1 MFKFYIK
8 YENWTCHWV
17 VHSKMKTTDIEEFF
31 RRKALNDRTYTE
43 EQVTENQAGY
53 LNEKSTQK
61 DKDVTVNVEEQTED
75 SSVNPEKKY

>member
-1 MFKFYIK
+1 
-8 YENWTCHWV
+8 
-17 VHSKMKTTDIEEFF
+17 MKTTDIEEFF

-61 DKDVTVNVEEQTED
+61 DKDVTVNV
-75 SSVNPEKKY
+75 

>member
-1 MFKFYIK
+1 
-8 YENWTCHWV
+8 
-17 VHSKMKTTDIEEFF
+17 MKTTDIEEFF

-43 EQVTENQAGY
+43 EQVTENQAEY

-75 SSVNPEKKY
+75 SSVNPEKQY